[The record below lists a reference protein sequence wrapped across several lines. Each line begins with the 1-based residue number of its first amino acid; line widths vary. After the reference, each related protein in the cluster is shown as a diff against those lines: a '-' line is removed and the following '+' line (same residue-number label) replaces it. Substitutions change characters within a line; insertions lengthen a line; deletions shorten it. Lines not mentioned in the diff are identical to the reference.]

1 MLNQHLNDKIE
12 HYHQYSG
19 QIVQLM
25 MFNIQSLSLILTL
38 KKTIL
43 EGPDTV
49 DSYHSVLAIGVP
61 CCIDLHIDEENCRTL
76 GT

>member
-25 MFNIQSLSLILTL
+25 MFNIQSLSLILTF
-38 KKTIL
+38 KKNYIRGSRHCGQL
-43 EGPDTV
+43 SQRI
-49 DSYHSVLAIGVP
+49 SYWSTL
-61 CCIDLHIDEENCRTL
+61 LHRFTY
-76 GT
+76 